1 MAKSAPSKKTAKA
14 AKTAVAGGKKKNKRA
29 RKETFGIY
37 IHKVLKQVHPG
48 EYRLRARR
56 PRRGEAAKTAE
67 TAGLRAHAQPCLIE
81 TRLDL
86 KT

>member
-14 AKTAVAGGKKKNKRA
+14 AKTAVAGGKKKSKRS

-48 EYRLRARR
+48 EYRLGPSLARASACPLVRR
-56 PRRGEAAKTAE
+56 LVLVEA
-67 TAGLRAHAQPCLIE
+67 RDWI
-81 TRLDL
+81 
-86 KT
+86 

>member
-56 PRRGEAAKTAE
+56 PRRA
-67 TAGLRAHAQPCLIE
+67 RQPRRPR
-81 TRLDL
+81 RLACERVL
-86 KT
+86 SPVLSKRN